1 MTMNLQALK
10 SVCPLGPVSMT
21 AGAVLTSASI
31 DCKGYEEL
39 QLVVTK
45 TTHTNDYVSVFTIQQ
60 SDDTVLT
67 NFATV
72 SGYVQGTS
80 TTIVSGVNDFVIT
93 SLTGGTSAGVE
104 KSAGVFNIDLR
115 GKKRYFR
122 VIVTNGAA
130 TGIVGITGTLARS
143 EQAPITATLQNA
155 GVVVN
160 PS

>member
-1 MTMNLQALK
+1 MAMNLQGLK
-10 SVCPLGPVSMT
+10 SVVALGPVSLT
-21 AGAVLTSASI
+21 AAGTATSANI

-45 TTHTNDYVSVFTIQQ
+45 TTHSNDYITVLTIQQ
-60 SDDTVLT
+60 SDDTVVT

-72 SGYVQGTS
+72 SGYVVATDY
-80 TTIVSGVNDFVIT
+80 TLA
-93 SLTGGTSAGVE
+93 SLTGGTNAATE
-104 KSAGVFNIDLR
+104 KAAGVFNIDLR

-122 VIVTNGAA
+122 VLMTNGAA
-130 TGIVGITGTLARS
+130 TAIVGITGTLARGS
-143 EQAPITATLQNA
+143 EAPITATNQNA

>member
-1 MTMNLQALK
+1 MNLQGLK
-10 SVCPLGPVSMT
+10 SVVALGPISMT
-21 AGAVLTSASI
+21 AAAVLTSASI

-45 TTHTNDYVSVFTIQQ
+45 TTHSNDYITVLNIQQ

-67 NFATV
+67 NFAAVT
-72 SGYVQGTS
+72 GYVAGTDW
-80 TTIVSGVNDFVIT
+80 TLA
-93 SLTGGTSAGVE
+93 SLTGGTNAATE
-104 KSAGVFNIDLR
+104 KAAGVFNIDLR

-122 VIVTNGAA
+122 VLVTNGAV
-130 TGIVGITGTLARS
+130 TGVIGITGTLARA

>member
-1 MTMNLQALK
+1 MNLQGLK
-10 SVCPLGPVSMT
+10 SVVALGPISMT
-21 AGAVLTSASI
+21 AAAPLTSASI
-31 DCKGYEEL
+31 DSKGYEEL

-45 TTHTNDYVSVFTIQQ
+45 TTHATDYITVFTIQQ

-67 NFATV
+67 NFAAVT
-72 SGYVQGTS
+72 GYVAGTDW
-80 TTIVSGVNDFVIT
+80 TLA
-93 SLTGGTSAGVE
+93 SLTGGTNAATE
-104 KSAGVFNIDLR
+104 KAAGVFNIDLR

-122 VIVTNGAA
+122 VLVTNGGA
-130 TGIVGITGTLARS
+130 TGIVGITGTLARA

>member
-1 MTMNLQALK
+1 MNLQGLK
-10 SVCPLGPVSMT
+10 SSVLIAPSTFSAAGT
-21 AGAVLTSASI
+21 AISNTV
-31 DCKGYEEL
+31 DCKGFEEL
-39 QLVVTK
+39 QLVLTK
-45 TTHTNDYVSVFTIQQ
+45 TTHSNDFITVLTIQQ

-72 SGYVQGTS
+72 SGYVVGTDY
-80 TTIVSGVNDFVIT
+80 TLA
-93 SLTGGTSAGVE
+93 SLTGGTNAATE
-104 KSAGVFNIDLR
+104 KAAGVFNIDLR

-122 VIVTNGAA
+122 VLVTNGAV
-130 TGIVGITGTLARS
+130 TGVIGITGTLARA

>member
-1 MTMNLQALK
+1 MNLQGLK
-10 SVCPLGPVSMT
+10 SVCPLGPISFSAAGT
-21 AGAVLTSASI
+21 AISASV

-45 TTHTNDYVSVFTIQQ
+45 TTHATDYITVLTIQQ

-67 NFATV
+67 NFAAVT
-72 SGYVQGTS
+72 GYVAGTDW
-80 TTIVSGVNDFVIT
+80 TLA
-93 SLTGGTSAGVE
+93 SLTGGTNAATE
-104 KSAGVFNIDLR
+104 KAAGVFNIDLR

-122 VIVTNGAA
+122 VLVTNGAA
-130 TGIVGITGTLARS
+130 TGIVGITGTLARG
-143 EQAPITATLQNA
+143 EQAPITATNQNA

>member
-1 MTMNLQALK
+1 MAMNLQGLK

-21 AGAVLTSASI
+21 AAAALTSASI

-45 TTHTNDYVSVFTIQQ
+45 TTHATDYITVLTIQQ

-67 NFATV
+67 NFAAVT
-72 SGYVQGTS
+72 GYVAGTDW
-80 TTIVSGVNDFVIT
+80 TLA
-93 SLTGGTSAGVE
+93 SLTGGTNAATE
-104 KSAGVFNIDLR
+104 KAAGVFNIDLR

-122 VIVTNGAA
+122 VLVTNGGV
-130 TGIVGITGTLARS
+130 TGIIGITGTLARG
-143 EQAPITATLQNA
+143 EQAPITATNQNA

>member
-1 MTMNLQALK
+1 MAMNLQGLK
-10 SVCPLGPVSMT
+10 SVVALGPISFTNGGT
-21 AGAVLTSASI
+21 ATSATI

-45 TTHTNDYVSVFTIQQ
+45 TTHATDYITVLTIQQ
-60 SDDTVLT
+60 SDDTNAS

-72 SGYVQGTS
+72 TGYVVGTDY
-80 TTIVSGVNDFVIT
+80 TLA
-93 SLTGGTSAGVE
+93 SLTGGTNAASE
-104 KSAGVFNIDLR
+104 KAAGVFNIDLR

-122 VIVTNGAA
+122 VLMTNGAA
-130 TGIVGITGTLARS
+130 TGIVGITGTLARA
-143 EQAPITATLQNA
+143 EQAPITATNQNA

>member
-1 MTMNLQALK
+1 MAMNLQALK
-10 SVCPLGPVSMT
+10 SVVALGPISFSAAGT
-21 AGAVLTSASI
+21 AISASI
-31 DCKGYEEL
+31 DTKAYEEL

-45 TTHTNDYVSVFTIQQ
+45 TTHSNDYITVLTIQQ

-67 NFATV
+67 NFAAVT
-72 SGYVQGTS
+72 GYVAGTDW
-80 TTIVSGVNDFVIT
+80 TLA
-93 SLTGGTSAGVE
+93 SLTGGTNAATE
-104 KSAGVFNIDLR
+104 KAAGVFNIDLR

-122 VIVTNGAA
+122 VLVTNGAV
-130 TGIVGITGTLARS
+130 TGVIGITGTLARA

>member
-1 MTMNLQALK
+1 MAMNLQGLK
-10 SVCPLGPVSMT
+10 SVVALGPVSLT
-21 AGAVLTSASI
+21 AAGTATSANI

-45 TTHTNDYVSVFTIQQ
+45 TTHSNDYITVLTIQQ
-60 SDDTVLT
+60 SDSTDAT

-72 SGYVQGTS
+72 SGYVVATDYTLS
-80 TTIVSGVNDFVIT
+80 
-93 SLTGGTSAGVE
+93 SLTGGTNAASE
-104 KSAGVFNIDLR
+104 KAAGVFNIDLR

-122 VIVTNGAA
+122 VLVTNGGV
-130 TGIVGITGTLARS
+130 TGVVGITGTLARA
-143 EQAPITATLQNA
+143 EQAPITATNQNA

>member
-1 MTMNLQALK
+1 MAMNLQALK
-10 SVCPLGPVSMT
+10 SVCPIGPVSVT
-21 AGAVLTSASI
+21 AGATVTSAVI

-39 QLVVTK
+39 QLVVTR
-45 TTHTNDYVSVFTIQQ
+45 TTHASDYITTFQIQQ
-60 SDDTVLT
+60 SDDTNAS

-72 SGYVQGTS
+72 TGYVQGTS
-80 TTIVSGVNDFVIT
+80 AASDFVIS
-93 SLTGGTSAGVE
+93 SLKGGTDAATE
-104 KSAGVFNIDLR
+104 KAAGVFNIDLR

-122 VIVTNGAA
+122 VLLTNGGSTAIC
-130 TGIVGITGTLARS
+130 GVTGTLARP

>member
-1 MTMNLQALK
+1 MNLQGLK
-10 SVCPLGPVSMT
+10 SVVALGPVSLT
-21 AGAVLTSASI
+21 AAGTATSANI

-45 TTHTNDYVSVFTIQQ
+45 TTHSNDYITVLTIQQ
-60 SDDTVLT
+60 SDSTDAT

-72 SGYVQGTS
+72 SGYVVATDYTLS
-80 TTIVSGVNDFVIT
+80 
-93 SLTGGTSAGVE
+93 SLTGGTNAASE
-104 KSAGVFNIDLR
+104 KAAGVFNIDLR

-122 VIVTNGAA
+122 VLVTNGGV
-130 TGIVGITGTLARS
+130 TGVVGITGTLARA
-143 EQAPITATLQNA
+143 EQAPITATNQNA